1 MTTKPIDQFRER
13 LAAIGPVPVGSFE
26 RRPKDHQ
33 STWTFMTSGLAGPET
48 IAARV
53 FELFGELGIEQEY
66 WRPGR
71 RRLRGADS
79 DSFSGGFLAPV
90 ESLRGDRSSL
100 QLYFYM
106 GVQPLPDGRKGAS
119 VSLQIVNHWFAPLSP
134 GLFHDNRRWAKSNR
148 PLMDG
153 LFGGL
158 AELGLTHVP
167 NGEEFQLSPIDAS
180 GFTAVDFDRLR
191 AEVSKRWRSVVE
203 GRQAV
208 PTDRAAQLELQP
220 KIPPG
225 DPVWLSL
232 LGFDHSDEE
241 VYSLFDGVQRGEEA
255 ARRALNW
262 VSAVKAPQHLGQRD
276 ELLELGRELQRQ
288 LVVAVSDLDTE
299 LAMQIRSL
307 PIFLQGEALAHDG
320 GSASWS
326 LADLRDLLFANA
338 KPEGEYIWPMYQ
350 LEIGEVA
357 AASSP
362 LVFAHLAAPVA
373 GLNCNLSAACELW
386 RLGGKV
392 KLSDEAL
399 QIDLNTDL
407 WVQPGDIKPLDRGS
421 SECE

>member
-1 MTTKPIDQFRER
+1 MVEFEVGDGTVTTTEDHEFWNVTDNAWQETQHIDAGDLLLTSDGATVEAGSLLWDTAHVAPAFDLTIDEIHTYHVAAGDESVLVHNNTPCREFE
-13 LAAIGPVPVGSFE
+13 LAAF
-26 RRPKDHQ
+26 
-33 STWTFMTSGLAGPET
+33 
-48 IAARV
+48 
-53 FELFGELGIEQEY
+53 
-66 WRPGR
+66 
-71 RRLRGADS
+71 
-79 DSFSGGFLAPV
+79 
-90 ESLRGDRSSL
+90 
-100 QLYFYM
+100 
-106 GVQPLPDGRKGAS
+106 
-119 VSLQIVNHWFAPLSP
+119 
-134 GLFHDNRRWAKSNR
+134 DNAQT
-148 PLMDG
+148 P
-153 LFGGL
+153 
-158 AELGLTHVP
+158 
-167 NGEEFQLSPIDAS
+167 
-180 GFTAVDFDRLR
+180 
-191 AEVSKRWRSVVE
+191 EVSKRWRSVVE
-203 GRQAV
+203 GRQSL

-241 VYSLFDGVQRGEEA
+241 VHSLFDGVQRGEEA

-262 VSAVKAPQHLGQRD
+262 MSTVKAPQHLGQRD

-288 LVVAVSDLDTE
+288 LVVALSDLDTE

-307 PIFLQGEALAHDG
+307 PIFLQDEALATDG
-320 GSASWS
+320 GATSWS

-338 KPEGEYIWPMYQ
+338 KPQGEYIWPMYQ
-350 LEIGEVA
+350 LEIREVA

-407 WVQPGDIKPLDRGS
+407 WVKQQDSNP
-421 SECE
+421 CEAPAT